1 VHSEPKDGV
10 FAQGNASALWPGTSE
25 LSAAGSA
32 AVLDLPP
39 SAEAPST
46 GVASLSRQDPKPA
59 LRARGRIIAV
69 GGGKGGVGKSLVTSS
84 LGISLARH
92 GRKVVLVD
100 ADLGGANL
108 HTCLGL
114 STPDRTLSDFINRR
128 VGSIE
133 DAIVETGVP
142 NLGLISGAHDHLT
155 ASNLKYF
162 QKTRL
167 LSRISQVDAD
177 VILLDIG
184 AGISF
189 NIVDF
194 FLIAEQGILVVIPE
208 PSSIENAYRFLK
220 MSFYR
225 HLWRSLKASPAR
237 NVVEQ
242 AMDQKNTV
250 GIRTPFDLL
259 ESVERIDAASG
270 RFLKEQAQSFRPRL
284 LVNQVRYPEDERL
297 GHSMAAVCRKHLGVD
312 IEAIGAVSFDESVWR
327 ANRKKRPFLLDFPE
341 SVAGRSLEQVARAL
355 LFNAPSPTAATSTSN
370 QASANPTR

>member
-1 VHSEPKDGV
+1 MK
-10 FAQGNASALWPGTSE
+10 ASG
-25 LSAAGSA
+25 AAA
-32 AVLDLPP
+32 AVAESVGPAAARVVQTAQPRPAAPP
-39 SAEAPST
+39 
-46 GVASLSRQDPKPA
+46 G
-59 LRARGRIIAV
+59 RGRIIAV

-84 LGISLARH
+84 LGISLAQR
-92 GRKVVLVD
+92 GKRVVVID

-114 STPDRTLSDFINRR
+114 STPARTMSDFIARR
-128 VGSIE
+128 VESIE
-133 DAIVETGVP
+133 DVVLETGVK

-167 LSRISQVDAD
+167 LSRIATVDAD
-177 VILLDIG
+177 YILLDIG

-194 FLIAEQGILVVIPE
+194 FLIAEQGLLVVIPE

-225 HLWRSLKASPAR
+225 HVWRGVKASPAR

-242 AMDQKNTV
+242 AMDQKNNS

-259 ESVERIDAASG
+259 EAVERLDG
-270 RFLKEQAQSFRPRL
+270 PTGQYLKEQALAFRPRL
-284 LVNQVRYPEDERL
+284 LINQVRYPEDERL
-297 GHSMAAVCRKHLGVD
+297 GGSMAAVCRRHLGID
-312 IEAIGAVSFDESVWR
+312 IDAIGAIQLDESVWK
-327 ANRKKRPFLLDFPE
+327 ANRKRRPFMLDFPE
-341 SVAGRSLEQVARAL
+341 SSAALALQDVAQSL
-355 LFNAPSPTAATSTSN
+355 LFPPVYPRLVGDS
-370 QASANPTR
+370 

>member
-1 VHSEPKDGV
+1 MDSERKHLHAPPLEAWSSSPPSGEL
-10 FAQGNASALWPGTSE
+10 NAATPVRTSALADVDVSDRPPPG
-25 LSAAGSA
+25 LH
-32 AVLDLPP
+32 
-39 SAEAPST
+39 
-46 GVASLSRQDPKPA
+46 
-59 LRARGRIIAV
+59 LRAVSTPETARKSDPRRSRIIAV

-92 GRKVVLVD
+92 GKRVVVID

-108 HTCLGL
+108 HTCLGI
-114 STPDRTLSDFINRR
+114 STPERTLSDFIARR
-128 VGSIE
+128 VPTIE
-133 DAIVETGVP
+133 DVILETAVP
-142 NLGLISGAHDHLT
+142 KLGLISGAHDHLT

-167 LSRISQVDAD
+167 LSRIGQVEAD
-177 VILLDIG
+177 FVLLDIG

-237 NVVEQ
+237 AVVEK
-242 AMDQKNTV
+242 AMDQKNRS

-259 ESVERIDAASG
+259 EAVERLDPPTG
-270 RFLKEQAQSFRPRL
+270 RYLKARALQFRPRL

-297 GHSMAAVCRKHLGVD
+297 GPSMAAVCRRHLGVEID
-312 IEAIGAVSFDESVWR
+312 AIGTLRFDENVWR
-327 ANRKKRPFLLDFPE
+327 ANRKRRPFLLDYPDSE
-341 SVAGRSLEQVARAL
+341 AGRALEQVSVRL
-355 LFNAPSPTAATSTSN
+355 MSSKPYTAPVIGEVK
-370 QASANPTR
+370 R

>member
-1 VHSEPKDGV
+1 MFAPGDGTG
-10 FAQGNASALWPGTSE
+10 FWSGSSE
-25 LSAAGSA
+25 LLAGAA
-32 AVLDLPP
+32 AVLESSSGALPVP
-39 SAEAPST
+39 LAAP
-46 GVASLSRQDPKPA
+46 VAPTSKHSKQ
-59 LRARGRIIAV
+59 GRIIAV

-84 LGISLARH
+84 LGICLAKH
-92 GRKVVLVD
+92 GKRVVVVD

-114 STPDRTLSDFINRR
+114 TTPDRTLSDFINRR
-128 VGSIE
+128 VPTIE
-133 DAIVETGVP
+133 DVIVESGVK

-167 LSRISQVDAD
+167 LSRIAQVDAD
-177 VILLDIG
+177 IILLDIG

-237 NVVEQ
+237 KVVEQ
-242 AMDQKNTV
+242 AMDQKNNV

-259 ESVERIDAASG
+259 EAVERIDSASG
-270 RFLKEQAQSFRPRL
+270 RYLKEQALQFRPRL
-284 LVNQVRYPEDERL
+284 VVNQLRYPEDERL
-297 GHSMAAVCRKHLGVD
+297 GHSMAVVCRKHLGID
-312 IEAIGAVSFDESVWR
+312 IECIGAVGFDESVWR
-327 ANRKKRPFLLDFPE
+327 ANRKKRPFMLDFPE
-341 SVAGRSLEQVARAL
+341 SSAGRSLEQIARSLLLAGPRPARA
-355 LFNAPSPTAATSTSN
+355 N
-370 QASANPTR
+370 